1 MSLWKMFLYND
12 GSMTNNL
19 KDLFKTKIEMKLLEN
34 KSITYK
40 DIENYSIINNK
51 NYTVLLSSYFNDEV
65 EIIYREIQ
73 FFNEKDLL
81 LEGISFWNKTIYDKV
96 MKDKNEAIGIVLI
109 NNKIEFFKSVDL
121 DLNADIKTSIVRI
134 CKYYIDNQLAF
145 ILFENINLNP
155 FEDIFGLFS
164 IKLLEN

>member
-19 KDLFKTKIEMKLLEN
+19 KNLFKTKIEMKLLEN
-34 KSITYK
+34 KSISYK
-40 DIENYSIINNK
+40 NIENYSIINKK
-51 NYTVLLSSYFNDEV
+51 NYKEAISSSFEDAI
-65 EIIYREIQ
+65 EIIYRKIQ
-73 FFNEKDLL
+73 FFNDKDPL
-81 LEGISFWNKTIYDKV
+81 LEGISFWNKSIYDKV
-96 MKDKNEAIGIVLI
+96 MKDNNEAIGIVLI

-121 DLNADIKTSIVRI
+121 DLNADTTKNIVRI
-134 CKYYIDNQLAF
+134 CKYYIDNQLGF